1 MSLYARPSSR
11 VRSLRISP
19 AVSSQLQALSL
30 HLCLRRDELLR
41 LWREAVRHDPE
52 LATNA
57 SLTRGALN
65 DHIPRILEDFERRL
79 AADHSLEAVRTDPQQ
94 RQDAADHGMH
104 RWQQGYDIRETLRE
118 WGHLHA
124 VVLQELERHSVHHE
138 LEPEVMPA
146 ARAMLAALCMDG
158 TCESASRHAR
168 LQQAEAAGRVRD
180 LEASLTALQ
189 SLENER
195 ATLLRET
202 AHDLRGSVSVIANTT
217 ALLAGPAVR
226 QDQRDRFSGL
236 LQQRIRSMGALLGD
250 LVELSRLEAGQ
261 DPVSIDAFDA
271 AERIREHCEILRP
284 LAAERNLFLKCE
296 GPQALPVEGDV
307 LKLQRIV
314 QNLLLNAL
322 KATQRGG
329 VIVRWS
335 VEAGQSTRQW
345 TLSVSDSGPGLDPGS
360 AGPLRRALKA
370 ATKSA
375 HEVESD
381 DATLEASDSGSL
393 ELQRSRSASE
403 PTALPSG
410 EGIGLSIV
418 KRLCELLGATVE
430 LETAPAHGTTFRI
443 SFPLRYSP
451 ATSGDCGSNHTS
463 G

>member
-1 MSLYARPSSR
+1 
-11 VRSLRISP
+11 LRISP
-19 AVSSQLQALSL
+19 TASSRLQALSR
-30 HLCLRRDELLR
+30 HLGLRREELLR
-41 LWREAVRHDPE
+41 RWREAVRHDPE

-79 AADHSLEAVRTDPQQ
+79 ATDHSLGAPQTDPQQ

-124 VVLQELERHSVHHE
+124 VILQELECYAVQHPE

-158 TCESASRHAR
+158 NCESAARHVR

-180 LEASLTALQ
+180 LEASLAALQ

-195 ATLLRET
+195 ATLVRET

-217 ALLAGPAVR
+217 ALLAEPAVR
-226 QDQRDRFSGL
+226 QDERDRFSGL
-236 LQQRIRSMGALLGD
+236 LQQRIHSMGALLGD

-261 DPVSIDAFDA
+261 DPLSIDAFDA
-271 AERIREHCEILRP
+271 AERIREQCEILRP
-284 LAAERNLFLKCE
+284 LATERNLFLKCE
-296 GPQALPVEGDV
+296 GPQALPVEGDA
-307 LKLQRIV
+307 LKVQRIL

-329 VIVRWS
+329 VIVHWA
-335 VEAGQSTRQW
+335 VDGGQSTRQW

-375 HEVESD
+375 HEVTSE
-381 DATLEASDSGSL
+381 DATLETSESESL
-393 ELQRSRSASE
+393 ELQSSRSTGD

-451 ATSGDCGSNHTS
+451 TSSGDRGSKDS
-463 G
+463 RG